1 MEHAG
6 SFASKAGLRH
16 TELISGLVLAHVFT
30 FNRNMPDVPSLAA
43 TDGRSLNDL
52 LVAVARDRDRTAF
65 ALLFGRIAPRLKTYL
80 LHSGTVA
87 AQADELVQEVM
98 LLVWR
103 RADAFDPV
111 QSAASTWIFTIA
123 RNKRIDTIRRERR
136 PEFDPDDPALVPDLP
151 PAADRSIE
159 TAQESARLR
168 AAILKLPDEQADL
181 LRLAYFEDQPHT
193 MIAQQR
199 GLPLGTVKSRLRL
212 AMGRLRRELAGS

>member
-16 TELISGLVLAHVFT
+16 TELISGLVLAQVFT

-43 TDGRSLNDL
+43 TDGRSLDDL

-65 ALLFGRIAPRLKTYL
+65 ALLFGRIAPRLKAYL
-80 LHSGTVA
+80 LRSGTVA